1 MAEITANFGGK
12 DITITYPDALLG
24 KAEEAFLGVYAG
36 KWENAIYDKK
46 ASLITDE
53 DQTEDDIE
61 LTDEQISELRYEFTI
76 GCIMDFIKETII
88 KNEINTALK
97 NVASDTKAEVETSL
111 SQISLGIEEPSSGPD
126 FV

>member
-36 KWENAIYDKK
+36 KWENAISDKK

-53 DQTEDDIE
+53 DQTEEDIE
-61 LTDEQISELRYEFTI
+61 LTDEQISELRYNFTI
-76 GCIMDFIKETII
+76 GCIVDYVKKII
-88 KNEINTALK
+88 KQHEVQSVIQQAKNTSNEN
-97 NVASDTKAEVETSL
+97 L
-111 SQISLGIEEPSSGPD
+111 SQINVEIETE
-126 FV
+126 

>member
-1 MAEITANFGGK
+1 MAEITANFSGK

-24 KAEEAFLGVYAG
+24 KSEEAFVGVYAG
-36 KWENAIYDKK
+36 KWETAISDKK
-46 ASLITDE
+46 ASLITDD

-76 GCIMDFIKETII
+76 GCIMDFIKETIT
-88 KNEINTALK
+88 KNEINVALK
-97 NVASDTKAEVETSL
+97 NVESNTRAEVETSL
-111 SQISLGIEEPSSGPD
+111 SQISLGIEELSSGPD

>member
-1 MAEITANFGGK
+1 MAEITASFGGK
-12 DITITYPDALLG
+12 NIVITYPDALLG
-24 KAEEAFLGVYAG
+24 KAEEAFVAMNPSA
-36 KWENAIYDKK
+36 WDTAIVDKK
-46 ASLITDE
+46 STMITDD
-53 DQTEDDIE
+53 DQTEEDIE

-76 GCIMDFIKETII
+76 GCIMDFIKETIT

>member
-12 DITITYPDALLG
+12 DITIIYPDALLG
-24 KAEEAFLGVYAG
+24 KAEEAFVGVYAG
-36 KWENAIYDKK
+36 KWETAISDKK
-46 ASLITDE
+46 ASLITND
-53 DQTEDDIE
+53 DQTEEDIE

-76 GCIMDFIKETII
+76 GCIMDFIKETIT

-97 NVASDTKAEVETSL
+97 NVESSTRAEVETSL
-111 SQISLGIEEPSSGPD
+111 SQISLGIEELSSGPD